1 MHVNPSDDAL
11 RELLE
16 ASTTIA
22 MVGASS
28 KPDRPSN
35 GVMRLLLEAGF
46 RVVPVSPR
54 ETEVLGVRAVPSLAA
69 ITEPVDIVDVFRRA
83 EETPE
88 VADEAVAAGARVL
101 WLQLGIS
108 NEDAAA
114 RARGGGLKVVMDL
127 CLGQT
132 VRRLGIVK
140 GGGRPSAAT
149 EREVREAAL
158 DETIAGSFP
167 ASDPPSSLP
176 NPADRGAIA
185 RLGGRGSSTGS

>member
-16 ASTTIA
+16 SSTTIA

-35 GVMRLLLEAGF
+35 GVMRLLLDAGF
-46 RVVPVSPR
+46 RVIPVSPR

-69 ITEPVDIVDVFRRA
+69 IAEPVDIVDVFRRP
-83 EETPE
+83 EETPA
-88 VADEAVAAGARVL
+88 VADEAVAVGARAF
-101 WLQLGIS
+101 WLQLGIA
-108 NEDAAA
+108 NDDAAA
-114 RARGGGLKVVMDL
+114 RARRAGLTVVMDL

-140 GGGRPSAAT
+140 GGGSVPTAT

-185 RLGGRGSSTGS
+185 RLGGRGSTGS